1 MKMKRLLKSTVVI
14 TVLMISAFTIWSC
27 TGGLKNSKDNS
38 VSIEG
43 TWQGASYKYGFGQSN
58 FNDFSKN
65 QPHTKLI
72 TDNYF
77 TWVANDSLSKK
88 VFSAGGGRYTLQ
100 GDTLTE
106 WIDFGL
112 GMDAYLG
119 RKQTFIIKT
128 EGDML
133 FLSGFLSDSLKIEEI
148 WRKVPV
154 SGNTTGVK
162 PSQTA
167 VSKEVKGDV
176 LKEDGSVFPGV
187 PMVVTGTSLRPSS
200 DVSGKFIITNVPE
213 KAFLVFS
220 YRGYKT
226 QVLKPDF
233 SSPMSIKMVKD
244 PYYKES
250 SLAFRIAS
258 SNRPEQLVVV
268 DGVVSDKSYR
278 ILSEEL
284 GYDLGIVKNLSGAE
298 ALKKFGEKAKNGVI
312 EITTRKKALAM
323 GLKPPFRR
331 LKPEDFPTFQGK
343 KASEFNEWVI
353 GQVKYPAEAISKSI
367 EGRVNINMNVEL
379 NGSLSGLKTISSP
392 DPLLAEAVL
401 KVIQSSP
408 KWDAPKNPAVDEA
421 FTESVSIK
429 FSLPDKVTDGNAF
442 VVVEQMPMFPG
453 GDVELL
459 KFIGDNT
466 KYPPEAKAKNIQ
478 GRVIVRFI
486 VNTEGKPED
495 VMILK
500 GVDPLLDAEAIRSI
514 RMLPSFIP
522 GYQGGKPVNVYYMV
536 PVTFTLK

>member
-1 MKMKRLLKSTVVI
+1 MKRPFNSIIAIIVLLV
-14 TVLMISAFTIWSC
+14 SAFTILSC
-27 TGGLKNSKDNS
+27 TGGIKNTNNT

-58 FNDFSKN
+58 FNDFTKN
-65 QPHTKLI
+65 QPHIKLI
-72 TDNYF
+72 TENYF
-77 TWVANDSLSKK
+77 TWVAYDSVSKK
-88 VFSAGGGRYTLQ
+88 VFSAGGGRYSLE

-119 RKQTFIIKT
+119 RKQTFIVKT
-128 EGDML
+128 AGDML

-154 SGNTTGVK
+154 SGQATGVN
-162 PSQTA
+162 PSQTDLG
-167 VSKEVKGDV
+167 KEVKGDV
-176 LKEDGSVFPGV
+176 LKEDGSYFPGV
-187 PMVVTGTSLRPSS
+187 PIVVTGTNSRPAS
-200 DVSGKFIITNVPE
+200 DVSGKFLITNVPE
-213 KAFLVFS
+213 KTFLVFS

-233 SSPMSIKMVKD
+233 SSPMSIKMEKD

-250 SLAFRIAS
+250 SMAFRFTT

-268 DGVVSDKSYR
+268 DGVISDKSYR
-278 ILSEEL
+278 NLAEEL

-298 ALKKFGEKAKNGVI
+298 ALKKFGEKAKSGVI

-323 GLKPPFRR
+323 DLKPPFRR
-331 LKPEDFPTFQGK
+331 LKPEDYPTFQGR
-343 KASEFNEWVI
+343 KASEFNDWVI
-353 GQVKYPAEAISKSI
+353 GQVKYPAEAIAKSI

-379 NGSLSGLKTISSP
+379 NGSLSGIKTLSSP
-392 DPLLAEAVL
+392 DPLLTDAVL
-401 KVIQSSP
+401 KVIKSSP
-408 KWDAPKNPAVDEA
+408 KWDSPKNPAVDEV
-421 FTESVSIK
+421 FPESVSIK
-429 FSLPDKVTDGNAF
+429 FSLPDRVTDGSAF
-442 VVVEQMPMFPG
+442 VVVDQMPMFPG
-453 GDVELL
+453 GDAELL

-466 KYPPEAKAKNIQ
+466 KYPEEAKAKNIQ

-486 VNTEGKPED
+486 VNSEGKPED

-514 RMLPSFIP
+514 RLLPSFIP
-522 GYQGGKPVNVYYMV
+522 GYQGGKPVSVYYMV
-536 PVTFTLK
+536 PVTFTLR